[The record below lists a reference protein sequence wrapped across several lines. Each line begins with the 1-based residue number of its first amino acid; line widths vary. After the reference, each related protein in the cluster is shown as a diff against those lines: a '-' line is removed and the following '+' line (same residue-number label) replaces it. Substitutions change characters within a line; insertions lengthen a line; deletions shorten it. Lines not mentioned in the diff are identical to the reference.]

1 MRKSTAYRSALAVA
15 VGTAVFLVW
24 GMAALGVVGIEGD
37 PADLMFFG
45 VLATGIGSSIVA
57 RLQPEGMARAMLVTA
72 GATALVGVIALMLG
86 KHQAEYSSVFEILGL
101 TGMYA
106 TLFAASAL
114 LFRVAAAQENRTES
128 ASSG

>member
-1 MRKSTAYRSALAVA
+1 MPKSTAYRSAVAVA

-24 GMAALGVVGIEGD
+24 GLGALSVVGAEGD

-45 VLATGIGSSIVA
+45 VLAIGIGGSMVA
-57 RLQPEGMARAMLVTA
+57 RLEPEGMARTMLVTA
-72 GATALVGVIALMLG
+72 GATVLVGVIALILG

-101 TGMYA
+101 TGMFA

-114 LFRVAAAQENRTES
+114 LFRVAAVQDNRADS
-128 ASSG
+128 ASRG